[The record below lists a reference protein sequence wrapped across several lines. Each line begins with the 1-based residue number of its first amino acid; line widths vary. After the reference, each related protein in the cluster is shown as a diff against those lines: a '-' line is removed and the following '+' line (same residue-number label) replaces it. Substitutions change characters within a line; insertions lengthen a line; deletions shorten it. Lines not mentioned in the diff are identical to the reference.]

1 MKPFSRIDA
10 FVLAG
15 LIAFLSGCSFIAP
28 TPKPSKAPAIQ
39 SVVKFDQPKTEREF
53 RAAWVAT
60 VANIDWPSKPGLTTA
75 EQQAEAI
82 VILDSAALLNL
93 NAIIFQVRP
102 QCDALYNSKLEPWS
116 FYLTGEQGKAPE
128 PYYDPL
134 KFWIDEAHKRGL
146 QLHAWFNPYRA
157 HHPAEGEIGDKS
169 IVKTHPKMVKKLA
182 EDGFYWLDPAKKET
196 QAHSMAVVMD
206 VVENYDVDGIHF
218 DDYFYPY
225 PSYVTGGDFPDD
237 DTWADY
243 LASGG
248 TLSREDWR
256 RDAVN
261 TFIHELYKQI
271 KAEKPW
277 VQFGLSP
284 FGIWKPFNPESI
296 RGFNQYEQLYAD
308 AKLWLNEGW
317 VDYFT
322 PQLYWPIAQIPQS
335 YPILLGWWAEQ
346 NTHHRNLWPGVFTS
360 RARQDGRAVEIVNKV
375 MVTRGMVPDGPG
387 VVHFSMKAL
396 QQNYGGVSDLLLK
409 GPYAQKALPPRSPWL
424 DEKAPP
430 APAIMVT
437 NESNELNISWNS
449 DALDPAFNYV
459 VYYKQGK
466 DWQYAILNEDDR
478 SLTIPSYREIISNE
492 TGRKEVDQEAVEPVR
507 EYVTEIAVS
516 AVDRLGN
523 ESKLTYRKIDQGVVT
538 K

>member
-1 MKPFSRIDA
+1 MTDFKRSR
-10 FVLAG
+10 FVAPLGIMAI
-15 LIAFLSGCSFIAP
+15 LTGCSFLQPTAEPVMEIPAP
-28 TPKPSKAPAIQ
+28 PALMLM
-39 SVVKFDQPKTEREF
+39 DQPRTEREF

-60 VANIDWPSKPGLTTA
+60 VANIDWPSKPGLTTT
-75 EQQAEAI
+75 EQQAEAL

-157 HHPAEGEIGDKS
+157 HHPAEGEIGEHS
-169 IVKTHPKMVKKLA
+169 IVKTRPELVKKLA
-182 EDGFYWLDPAKKET
+182 DDGFYWLDPAKKET
-196 QAHSMAVVMD
+196 QGHSLAVVMD

-237 DTWADY
+237 DTWAEY
-243 LASGG
+243 LAGGG
-248 TLSREDWR
+248 TLSRGDWR

-261 TFIHELYKQI
+261 TFIRELYQRI
-271 KAEKPW
+271 KTEKPW

-284 FGIWKPFNPESI
+284 FGIWKPSHPESI
-296 RGFNQYEQLYAD
+296 AGFNQYEQLYAD

-335 YPILLGWWAEQ
+335 YPVLLGWWEQ
-346 NTHHRNLWPGVFTS
+346 ENTLHRNLWPGVFTS
-360 RARQDGRAVEIVNKV
+360 RAREEGRALEIVNKI
-375 MVTRGMVPDGPG
+375 MVTRGMLPESPG
-387 VVHFSMKAL
+387 IVHFSMKAL
-396 QQNYGGVSDLLLK
+396 QKNFGGVSDRLIN

-424 DEKAPP
+424 DDIAPSP
-430 APAIMVT
+430 PRVT
-437 NESNELNISWNS
+437 VTMAEEANQLNISWVS
-449 DALDPAFNYV
+449 DDSDPVFNYV

-466 DWQYAILNEDDR
+466 GWRYTILNENDL
-478 SLTIPSYREIISNE
+478 SLTIPVYREIILNAG
-492 TGRKEVDQEAVEPVR
+492 TTVGVDQEVISPVR
-507 EYVTEIAVS
+507 EYVTQIAVS
-516 AVDRLGN
+516 SVDRLGN
-523 ESKLTYRKIDQGVVT
+523 ESKLIYTQID
-538 K
+538 